1 MAGRDMSDVT
11 IRRAIEGDAP
21 VLSRLLAALSEE
33 IDTPSP
39 AHDDIAALV
48 RFGFGATPFFRV
60 QVAEREGAVLG
71 LALYFPEFSTYRRRP
86 GVYLQDLYL
95 VPDARELGL
104 GRRLIGAVLRDAA
117 DWDVAY
123 LRLAVHLDNPALGF
137 YQRIGFQTDPRER
150 AYWVEGAE
158 LHELAEIR

>member
-1 MAGRDMSDVT
+1 MGKVT
-11 IRRAIEGDAP
+11 IRRAIEADAP
-21 VLSRLLAALSEE
+21 VLSRMLADLSAE
-33 IDTPSP
+33 IDLPSP
-39 AHDDIAALV
+39 AHDDIAALI
-48 RFGFGATPFFRV
+48 RFGFGKAPLYRA
-60 QVAEREGAVLG
+60 QVAERAGEALG
-71 LALYFPEFSTYRRRP
+71 MALYFPEFSTYRRRP

-95 VPDARELGL
+95 VPDARALGL

-123 LRLAVHLDNPALGF
+123 LRLAVHLDNPALAF

-158 LHELAEIR
+158 LKELAKIR